1 MVLLDPAVRA
11 ILINIFGGITR
22 GDEVARGILEAAS
35 TLDGRVPIIVRMA
48 GTEAE
53 AGLKLLEGSKLVP
66 AATAPE
72 GARKAVDL
80 ARKAA

>member
-1 MVLLDPAVRA
+1 
-11 ILINIFGGITR
+11 
-22 GDEVARGILEAAS
+22 
-35 TLDGRVPIIVRMA
+35 MA

-72 GARKAVDL
+72 GARKAVEL
-80 ARKAA
+80 ASRAA